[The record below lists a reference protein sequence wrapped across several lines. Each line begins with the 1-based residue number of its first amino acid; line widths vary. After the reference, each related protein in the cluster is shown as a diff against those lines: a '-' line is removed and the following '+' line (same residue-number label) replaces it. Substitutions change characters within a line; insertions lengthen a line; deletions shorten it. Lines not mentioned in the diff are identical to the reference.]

1 VLDAISTAIFARI
14 GPATMIRSILAGLAA
29 IPAASI
35 VQPSARAIEQFEHGV
50 TRDRETKRKKIAFF
64 GNFDS
69 SNFGNE
75 GTLQTIL
82 YQLRRFHPD
91 AEVVCIST
99 GPEAT
104 VSTHQIEAIP
114 ITERLVKFWSPKN
127 PTLRVVRK
135 ACIGVPGEFLR
146 WAQSFLRLKHVD
158 MLIVPGTGLLTDA
171 CGLWGAAQPY
181 SVFKWSLM
189 AKLCNCKLV
198 FVSVG
203 AGPIYGTLGRT
214 FVKLALSLADFRSYR
229 DQSTMQYLES
239 IGFRKDKDQVNPDLV
254 FSFPEA
260 SIPTQ
265 DPKKNRKCVGLG
277 LMDYVGRYSVSNPT
291 NETYVLYLE
300 NLARVVMWL
309 LAHEYDVRLLSGDL
323 GDVHVR
329 EELKELLRERLSMHD
344 QRRIIDEP
352 VLSVENLLAQIAA
365 TDVIVATRFHNV
377 LFAFLCNKPVI
388 SISFHHKCES
398 LMSAMELSEYCL
410 DINDLKANRLIEA
423 FCDLEANASKV
434 KLKIKDKVD
443 EFRAMLDEQYKL
455 IFDGRWFN
463 S

>member
-1 VLDAISTAIFARI
+1 
-14 GPATMIRSILAGLAA
+14 MIRSILAGLAA
-29 IPAASI
+29 IGAASI
-35 VQPSARAIEQFEHGV
+35 VKPSARAIEPSEDGIP
-50 TRDRETKRKKIAFF
+50 RDRETKRKKIAFF

-104 VSTHQIEAIP
+104 VSTHKIEAIP
-114 ITERLVKFWSPKN
+114 ITARLVNWSPKN

-146 WAQSFLRLKHVD
+146 WAQSFLSLKHVD
-158 MLIVPGTGLLTDA
+158 MLIVPGTGLLTDF
-171 CGLWGAAQPY
+171 CGLWGAGGLY
-181 SVFKWSLM
+181 NIFKWSLM
-189 AKLCNCKLV
+189 AKICHCKLV

-239 IGFRKDKDQVNPDLV
+239 IGFRKDRDQVNPDLV

-265 DPKKNRKCVGLG
+265 DSKKNRKCAGLG
-277 LMDYVGRYSVSNPT
+277 LMEYVGSYSVPNPT

-300 NLARVVMWL
+300 NLARAVMWL

-323 GDVHVR
+323 RDVYVR
-329 EELKELLRERLSMHD
+329 QELKELLRERLSMHD
-344 QRRIIDEP
+344 QGRIIDEP
-352 VLSVENLLAQIAA
+352 VLSVENLLTQIAA
-365 TDVIVATRFHNV
+365 TDVVVATRFHNV

-388 SISFHHKCES
+388 SIAFHHKCES
-398 LMSAMELSEYCL
+398 LMRAMELSEYCL

-434 KLKIKDKVD
+434 KLKIKDKVG
-443 EFRAMLDEQYKL
+443 EFRAILEEQYKL
-455 IFDGRWFN
+455 IFDDRWFK
-463 S
+463 